1 MKKQLFTLFGIA
13 AIVANSIAQTEKP
26 KMIPCGTFDAMED
39 GFRADPALKAKY
51 DASQVQFEIAYQQA
65 LNANKS
71 VLKTAATVYTIP
83 VVFHIMGPQNIADQ
97 VFIDFIANVNNDYAK
112 LGSDTGSVSPL
123 FKSLHKDVEIR
134 FALAKKDPLGKC
146 TNGIINHPTNNTYWA
161 QDAPNYAYS
170 GTGTNIWPTNK
181 YLNVYIVTCI
191 TKPASGGNPA
201 MTCPTPSGSS
211 YLGGYTYLPGGTPYT
226 ANGNM
231 GDAIVY
237 LKSLLQPSDSRTL
250 SHEIGHWLN
259 LSHTFGTTNNP
270 GIYPCGDPALND
282 FVGDTP
288 ETQGDFG
295 GCPSSAG
302 TNSCEPSTNKN
313 VENIMDY
320 ADCPKMFTQGQIT
333 RMRTAITSAT
343 GGRNNLWTAANYM
356 ATGLNP
362 TYTCTPVADF
372 KANKVNN
379 CFAGNTFTFTS
390 LSQLGTSGNVSWTFE
405 GGTPATSTASA
416 QVVTYATLG
425 TYSVSLIATNTTS
438 TNTMNKTAY
447 INVVDG
453 TNGLLAPSLSNFDG
467 ATLPS
472 SITVTNSNAGSVT
485 WVQNT
490 ATGGNTTPK
499 SIFINNASVSNTAGH
514 LDVFQTPIYDF
525 SSTSGVTLSY
535 YYAYAKRLATQAD
548 TFRIQYSLDCGG
560 SWTNIIGVPTTA
572 VMATASGGT
581 TTVAFVPT
589 PTQWI
594 AKTII
599 SGLFPAVN
607 GKPSVIFR
615 FYFKS
620 DIVAMRSNNIYI
632 DQINITGNITT
643 GISELEKSIGLV
655 IYPNPTPSSS
665 TLEFNIL
672 NDQKAKIS
680 IVDIMGRVLE
690 KNMKTPD
697 TAGHVNYTINQNG
710 TLASGVYIVNI
721 EVNNQRISKKLI
733 IE

>member
-1 MKKQLFTLFGIA
+1 MKKQLFTILGITA
-13 AIVANSIAQTEKP
+13 LVAGSIAQTEKP
-26 KMIPCGTFDAMED
+26 KKMPCGTFDAMEE
-39 GFRADPALKAKY
+39 GFKADPALKAKY
-51 DASQVQFEIAYQQA
+51 EASQAQFEIEYQKA
-65 LNANKS
+65 LSGMATSK
-71 VLKTAATVYTIP
+71 VAATVYTVPI
-83 VVFHIMGPQNIADQ
+83 VFHIMGPQSITDQ

-112 LGSDTGSVSPL
+112 LSNDTGSVSSL
-123 FKSLHKDVEIR
+123 YKSLHKDVEIR
-134 FALAKKDPLGKC
+134 FALAKRDPVGNC
-146 TNGIINHPTNNTYWA
+146 TNGIIRHNSASTYWS
-161 QDAPNYAYS
+161 QTSPNYLYS
-170 GTGTNIWPTNK
+170 GTGTNRWPTNK
-181 YLNVYIVTCI
+181 YLNVYIAECI
-191 TKPASGGNPA
+191 SSATYSCPSGGGA
-201 MTCPTPSGSS
+201 

-226 ANGNM
+226 SNGNM

-237 LKSLLQPSDSRTL
+237 LKSLLGQIDPKDSRTL

-270 GIYPCGDPALND
+270 GAYPCGDPALND

-302 TNSCEPSTNKN
+302 TNACDVSTNKN

-333 RMRTAITSAT
+333 RMRTAITSGI
-343 GGRNNLWTAANYM
+343 GGRNNLWTAANYL
-356 ATGLNP
+356 ATGLDGS
-362 TYTCTPVADF
+362 YTCTPVADF
-372 KANKVNN
+372 RANKVNN
-379 CFAGNTFTFTS
+379 CFAGNTFTYTS
-390 LSQLGTSGNVSWTFE
+390 MSQVGPSGNVSWTFE
-405 GGTPATSTASA
+405 GGTPATSTSSL
-416 QVVTYATLG
+416 QVVSYATPG
-425 TYSVSLIATNTTS
+425 TYSVSLTATNTTG
-438 TNTMNKTAY
+438 TNTMNKISY

-453 TNGLLAPSLSNFDG
+453 SNGLSAPSLSDFEG

-472 SITVTNSNAGSVT
+472 SITVTNSNGGSVT
-485 WVQNT
+485 WIQNT
-490 ATGGNTTPK
+490 ATGGNTTAK
-499 SIFINNASVSNTAGH
+499 SIFINNASVIGTGGH

-525 SSTSGVTLSY
+525 STTSGVSLSY

-560 SWTNIIGVPTTA
+560 TWSNVIGVPTTA
-572 VMATASGGT
+572 AMATASGGT
-581 TTVAFVPT
+581 TTTAFVPT
-589 PTQWI
+589 SAQWV
-594 AKTII
+594 AKTIV
-599 SGLFPAVN
+599 STLLTAVN
-607 GKPSVIFR
+607 NKPSVIFR

-620 DIVAMRSNNIYI
+620 DIVVGRSNNIYI
-632 DQINITGNITT
+632 DQINIMGNITT
-643 GISELEKSIGLV
+643 GITELEKSIDLV

-665 TLEFNIL
+665 TLEFTIL

-690 KNMKTPD
+690 ENMKTPD